1 MRLTVLGKW
10 SPYPPAGGSCPGYLV
25 EAGGVRILLD
35 CGSGVV
41 AALHRVCTAFDLH
54 AVVLTHLHPDHV
66 TDIYVLR
73 NELAYGRL
81 PGPPAPPLPLF
92 APADAARALVAWLP
106 RPESRRE
113 FAAGFHFRPLEE
125 GAGEV
130 SGVRL
135 RFAPTLHPVPCHAV
149 EVRAGGRRLVYTAD
163 TGPSAQVEEMA
174 RGCDLLLCEAT
185 LREADADL
193 AVSLGHLTGSL
204 AGSLAAR
211 AGARRLLLTHLHP
224 RGDVQETQAAAAKEF
239 AEAEVAQEGATY
251 EV

>member
-10 SPYPPAGGSCPGYLV
+10 SPYPPAGGACPGYLV
-25 EAGGVRILLD
+25 DAGGVRILLD

-41 AALHRVCTAFDLH
+41 ASLHRVCTAFDLQ

-73 NELAYGRL
+73 NELAYGRRA
-81 PGPPAPPLPLF
+81 GPAASPLLLF
-92 APADAARALVAWLP
+92 APAGADEALAAWLP
-106 RPESRRE
+106 RPQSRRE
-113 FAAGFHFRPLEE
+113 FASGFTLRALEE
-125 GAGEV
+125 GGGEV
-130 SGVRL
+130 GGVRL
-135 RFAPTLHPVPCHAV
+135 RFAPTAHPVPCHAV
-149 EVRAGGRRLVYTAD
+149 EVAAGGRRLVYTAD
-163 TGPSAQVEEMA
+163 TGPSPEVEALA

-185 LREADADL
+185 LQEADEPL

-211 AGARRLLLTHLHP
+211 AGVRRLLLTHLHP
-224 RGDVQETQAAAAKEF
+224 EGDVQETQAAAAKEF
-239 AEAEVAQEGATY
+239 AGAEVVQEGSTY